1 MKALACAPRRVSV
14 TVRTVV
20 TATAAYCAWQ
30 VAWIAER
37 SEDHQGRLLQPW
49 TVGTWVVVWALV
61 GLAAVVAALTARDIP
76 ARVALGGLFVAQV
89 AAIAST
95 IADHVAIGAQFWEVG
110 EAALIA
116 AYAVAVLVSPMR
128 PIPDPLPPPPEVQEH
143 G

>member
-1 MKALACAPRRVSV
+1 MRALACAPRRVSV

-20 TATAAYCAWQ
+20 TATAAYCGWQ

-128 PIPDPLPPPPEVQEH
+128 PIPDPLPPPPEVRERA
-143 G
+143 

>member
-1 MKALACAPRRVSV
+1 MRALACAPRRVSV

-20 TATAAYCAWQ
+20 TATAAYCGWQ

-37 SEDHQGRLLQPW
+37 SEDHQGRLLHPW
-49 TVGTWVVVWALV
+49 TVGGWVVVWSLV

-128 PIPDPLPPPPEVQEH
+128 PIPDPLPPPPEVRERA
-143 G
+143 